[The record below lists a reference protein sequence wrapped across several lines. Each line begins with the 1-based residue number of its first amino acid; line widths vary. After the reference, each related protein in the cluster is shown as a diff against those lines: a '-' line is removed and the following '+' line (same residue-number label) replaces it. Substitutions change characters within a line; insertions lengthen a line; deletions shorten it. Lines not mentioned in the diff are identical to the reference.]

1 MIHIENEQTV
11 AVDLKKLKKDT
22 QIILQELNYKGYDI
36 GILLVT
42 PEVMQQYN
50 KDYRE
55 KDKPTDILSFAYH
68 TDLKAGERIVPT
80 CSEDKALGD
89 IILCP
94 TYIHDDLERWEMS
107 FRERMEV
114 LLVHGICHLLGYDH
128 IEDADYEVMKKEEE
142 RLLSQLRKQKGGA

>member
-1 MIHIENEQTV
+1 MIHIENDQSFP
-11 AVDLKKLKKDT
+11 VDLKKLKSDT
-22 QIILQELNYKGYDI
+22 QVILQQLDYKGYDI

-42 PEVMQQYN
+42 PEIMQQYN

-55 KDKPTDILSFAYH
+55 KDKPTDILSFPYH
-68 TDLKAGERIVPT
+68 PTLKAGERIVPAS
-80 CSEDKALGD
+80 SEDKALGD

-94 TYIHDDLERWEMS
+94 SYINDDLERWGAS
-107 FRERMEV
+107 FQERMEI

-142 RLLSQLRKQKGGA
+142 RLLSKLQK